1 MEQVTKL
8 CEVEEER
15 LAFSTSNKGLPQYDQ
30 AYALGKSTIDMQRIA
45 AGLPCGSE
53 SFLLMSARWK
63 KLEHDIYSERRKWVP
78 HLWFVSYY
86 MTDEAPIILFYLR
99 LESAGWVGEWV
110 VVGALHMVMIS
121 TKILSSLDTE
131 HQLLR

>member
-1 MEQVTKL
+1 LGVVQVNLTRKVMEQVTKL

-30 AYALGKSTIDMQRIA
+30 AYALGKSTIDMQRIT

-63 KLEHDIYSERRKWVP
+63 KLEHDIYSERRKLVP
-78 HLWFVSYY
+78 TSDL
-86 MTDEAPIILFYLR
+86 YL
-99 LESAGWVGEWV
+99 
-110 VVGALHMVMIS
+110 I
-121 TKILSSLDTE
+121 T
-131 HQLLR
+131 

>member
-1 MEQVTKL
+1 MTGE
-8 CEVEEER
+8 
-15 LAFSTSNKGLPQYDQ
+15 
-30 AYALGKSTIDMQRIA
+30 AL
-45 AGLPCGSE
+45 
-53 SFLLMSARWK
+53 
-63 KLEHDIYSERRKWVP
+63 
-78 HLWFVSYY
+78 
-86 MTDEAPIILFYLR
+86 IILFYLR

>member
-1 MEQVTKL
+1 MGVVQVDLTRKVMEQVTKL

-63 KLEHDIYSERRKWVP
+63 KLERDIYSERRK
-78 HLWFVSYY
+78 
-86 MTDEAPIILFYLR
+86 
-99 LESAGWVGEWV
+99 
-110 VVGALHMVMIS
+110 
-121 TKILSSLDTE
+121 
-131 HQLLR
+131 